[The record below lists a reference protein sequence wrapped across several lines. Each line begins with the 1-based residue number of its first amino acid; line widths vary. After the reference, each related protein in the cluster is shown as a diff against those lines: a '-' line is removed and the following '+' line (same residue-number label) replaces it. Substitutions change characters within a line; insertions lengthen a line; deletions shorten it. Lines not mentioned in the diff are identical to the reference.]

1 MNEEAVRMYRYA
13 WSGTAVVRM
22 AVTVVLVL
30 SCTLLTALLF
40 SFSPALVNYEF
51 FLIPVLYAAYF
62 SARRGL
68 AVAGIC
74 GILYLATGY
83 FYRSPDPAA
92 LAGIASGAILFLLI
106 AVLLTWFVGKARDTH
121 ARYRSIVSR
130 SPLEMVEVTLPD
142 FEIQRANG
150 TFAGMLRYGKGELAR
165 MPLASL
171 VLAAPETTGF
181 PELMRQHAAG
191 EVFETCL
198 RTREGTGCR
207 VRLSWKM
214 LDERTACVTAVSIDA
229 PGPAG
234 ETGSDIAGKYLQLA
248 ARSPAALAVL
258 QDGRIRF
265 ASPAFGMF
273 CGYSP
278 QELSGKDPLLLPD
291 TRDREKFETFISPQN
306 SGPPAAEGTDIR
318 FMTKSGGLRAA
329 MVFAGPIMYDS
340 RPATLLNLFDLS
352 PRQRLEE
359 RIRQDNER
367 RWGIIITI
375 AHELR
380 TPLQP
385 ILGYLS
391 LLTQDPEGFGI
402 SGDVKKMLGRCLAS
416 VERERQIINHM
427 LELSVLD
434 REKIQLTPEEFVLS
448 DLVQSVLDTCGYL
461 SMGTVTLDIPGDLA
475 ITADRDRLYGV
486 LDSLLSNA
494 VIYSAPPRTIRISYR
509 PGAGGTTHTISVQDN
524 GIGIAADKH
533 ASIFEPFQLADA
545 ASLSRKYNRLGLS
558 LSIARKIIR
567 MHGGDITVESA
578 VAAGSTFT
586 LHIPRKLPEEVLH
599 GA

>member
-1 MNEEAVRMYRYA
+1 V
-13 WSGTAVVRM
+13 
-22 AVTVVLVL
+22 VTVFLLL
-30 SCTLLTALLF
+30 SCTLLTVLLF
-40 SFSPALVNYEF
+40 SFLPALVNCEF

-68 AVAGIC
+68 AVAGIS

-83 FYRSPDPAA
+83 LYRSPDPAA
-92 LAGIASGAILFLLI
+92 LAGIASGVVLFLLI
-106 AVLLTWFVGKARDTH
+106 AVLLTWLVGRIRDAD
-121 ARYRSIVSR
+121 ARYRSIISR
-130 SPLEMVEVTLPD
+130 SPLGLVGVTLPD
-142 FEIQRANG
+142 FAIQRANG
-150 TFAGMLRYGKGELAR
+150 TFAGMLCYRTDELAR
-165 MPLASL
+165 MPFASL
-171 VLAAPETTGF
+171 LVEPLEPARFFA
-181 PELMRQHAAG
+181 LMRQLAPG
-191 EVFETCL
+191 EFFETCL

-207 VRLSWKM
+207 VRLSWTL
-214 LDERTACVTAVSIDA
+214 LDERTACITAVTTGA

-234 ETGSDIAGKYLQLA
+234 GTGSDRTGMYLQPA
-248 ARSPAALAVL
+248 GPSPAARVVL

-273 CGYSP
+273 LGYPP
-278 QELSGKDPLLLPD
+278 QELAGKDPLELLDP
-291 TRDREKFETFISPQN
+291 RDHETFETFMAYQK
-306 SGPPAAEGTDIR
+306 SGLLPAEGTGIR
-318 FMTKSGGLRAA
+318 FVTKSGSLKEA
-329 MVFAGPIMYDS
+329 VCLAGPVMHDN
-340 RPATLLNLFDLS
+340 RPATLLYLFDLS
-352 PRQRLEE
+352 PRQRFEE

-367 RWGIIITI
+367 RWGIIVTI

-391 LLTQDPEGFGI
+391 LLIQDPEGFGI
-402 SGDVKKMLGRCLAS
+402 GDDVKMMLGRCLAS
-416 VERERQIINHM
+416 VERERQIINHL

-434 REKIQLTPEEFVLS
+434 REKIRLMPEQFLLS
-448 DLVQSVLDTCGYL
+448 GLVQSVLDTSGYL
-461 SMGTVTLDIPGDLA
+461 ATGTVTLDIPEDLV
-475 ITADRDRLYGV
+475 ITADRDRLYSV

-494 VIYSAPPRTIRISYR
+494 VTYSAPPRTITISYR
-509 PGAGGTTHTISVQDN
+509 PGAGGATHTISVQDN

-586 LHIPRKLPEEVLH
+586 LHIPRELPEEVLH